1 MKRILK
7 WIVRVVFVLLLL
19 AFLFVFVA
27 YWRSTNDCDRYNTAP
42 TNAMKAIVY
51 CDYGVA
57 NLKLA
62 DIEKPV
68 PNDDQLLV
76 RVRAA
81 SVNPLDWHY
90 VEGTPTDADLG
101 RRAET
106 HLATITATGNFILFH
121 AIRRTLGIVR
131 STPR

>member
-1 MKRILK
+1 MIDNDRYLKNFIQLMKRILK
-7 WIVRVVFVLLLL
+7 WIVRVAFVLLLL

-42 TNAMKAIVY
+42 TNPMKAIVY

-68 PNDDQLLV
+68 PNDNQLLV

-81 SVNPLDWHY
+81 SVNPLDLTIRGPWMIR
-90 VEGTPTDADLG
+90 PLLG
-101 RRAET
+101 LRK
-106 HLATITATGNFILFH
+106 
-121 AIRRTLGIVR
+121 
-131 STPR
+131 PRDT